1 MYTLLKSTVNTVHP
15 GIVEALFTLHI
26 YNLESTRTVMNARS
40 DRTHAQLLKSLK
52 SVKSQY
58 LSHTPHQNSMKQCE
72 LAVHM
77 CTVHWLDPC
86 SIIVLHHSWDK

>member
-40 DRTHAQLLKSLK
+40 DRMHAQLLMC
-52 SVKSQY
+52 QIT
-58 LSHTPHQNSMKQCE
+58 LSSMHP
-72 LAVHM
+72 V
-77 CTVHWLDPC
+77 
-86 SIIVLHHSWDK
+86 